1 MLPPDDRRR
10 FNQIVERLYA
20 EDPAFAARVA
30 STAQRRLPMG
40 ALVLIVLACV
50 AALLFLVV
58 GGWAGL
64 PAAVMSV
71 AAALTTVYVHSRRT
85 RGDRNR

>member
-30 STAQRRLPMG
+30 PPAQRRLPMG
-40 ALVLIVLACV
+40 ARLLIVLACV

-58 GGWAGL
+58 VGWAGL

-71 AAALTTVYVHSRRT
+71 AAALTTVYVHARRT
-85 RGDRNR
+85 KGDRNR